1 MHPDQQIIHHFSL
14 SIAIAGILVFVTATV
29 HFIGLS
35 ILAIWMLTREWNQ
48 KTHEVRPLWR
58 RYLAILWVVFG
69 LFGMHTIEIWLYAL
83 LYRYGLEAFPDLE
96 QSLYFSTITFVS
108 LGNGDVVM
116 PRAWRLVG
124 AIEAVNGVVLLGWST
139 AFFIT
144 VVSRLRV
151 LEHEWLENY
160 RPKHDNQN
168 AETQTKP

>member
-1 MHPDQQIIHHFSL
+1 MHPDHQIIHHFSI
-14 SIAIAGILVFVTATV
+14 SIAIAGVLVFFTATI

-35 ILAIWMLTREWNQ
+35 ILAIWMRTREWRQNP
-48 KTHEVRPLWR
+48 HELRPLWR
-58 RYLAILWVVFG
+58 RYFAILWVVFG

-83 LYRYGLEAFPDLE
+83 VYRFGLEAFPDLE
-96 QSLYFSTITFVS
+96 QALYFSTISFVS
-108 LGNGDVVM
+108 LGNGDVIM

-144 VVSRLRV
+144 VVNRLRV

-160 RPKHDNQN
+160 RPKHDD
-168 AETQTKP
+168 